1 MLRNYPGTHVQV
13 DECQILERLSQWILD
28 WRYGAVNNR
37 TDPGDW
43 ASEDEPLLASS
54 ADELLNQLDADE
66 QLELAKRA
74 LDRALAK
81 RRGQMPPSLDQRNN

>member
-1 MLRNYPGTHVQV
+1 MPNLGAAFSV
-13 DECQILERLSQWILD
+13 DFG

-54 ADELLNQLDADE
+54 ADELLSQLDADE
-66 QLELAKRA
+66 QLDLAKRV

-81 RRGQMPPSLDQRNN
+81 RRGQMPSLDQRNN